1 MIAIE
6 NLCLDLSGQPILR
19 SVSLSIAPGEVTG
32 LVGESGSGK
41 SMTALA
47 MMRLLPPGAQTS
59 GRIDFDGRDILSL
72 SEVALCDMRGNEIG
86 MIFQEPMTALNPV
99 QSIGAQVAETLT
111 IHGQASRATAWA
123 RARECLD
130 RVGLQDISAERFPH
144 ELSGGQRQRVCIAAA
159 IALRPKLLIADEP
172 STALDVTT
180 QAQILDLL
188 KGLVD
193 EDGMAL
199 LLITHDLGVIAQLAA
214 RVAVMKDGEIVEQG
228 PTEEVLSARLHAY
241 TRQLFAAST
250 HQPARRSRPSG
261 EVLLKAENVSQSYPG
276 QRRGLL
282 RRDPPVEAVKSVSFE
297 LCAGESLGLVGG
309 SGCGKSTLA
318 RALMGLDRVTGGRI
332 TLAGQPVSPSMS
344 PEARSA
350 IQIVFQDPFGSFDP
364 RWRVARLVAE
374 PFHLSPHRRDLAHQR
389 ARVAEVLDAVQLS
402 ASDMEKYPHEFSG
415 GQRQRI
421 AIARA
426 LVLDPDILVLDEAV
440 SALDVSVRAGILDL
454 LAELQASRGLSFL
467 FISHD
472 LTVVRAITDRV
483 LVMQAGEIVEE
494 GKTAEVFAAPKAAY
508 TRALIAAAPRLDRVA
523 EAV

>member
-1 MIAIE
+1 MLDEPKADPAADQAPVVQLR
-6 NLCLDLSGQPILR
+6 NLRVEFQTKGGVVAGVED
-19 SVSLSIAPGEVTG
+19 VSFQIGAGETVCV
-32 LVGESGSGK
+32 VGESGSGK
-41 SMTALA
+41 SVSSLAL
-47 MMRLLPPGAQTS
+47 MRLVEFGGGTIAGGALEFETKDR
-59 GRIDFDGRDILSL
+59 GRIDLSRTPGDVMRDI
-72 SEVALCDMRGNEIG
+72 RGNEIG

-130 RVGLQDISAERFPH
+130 RVGLQQISAERFPH

-199 LLITHDLGVIAQLAA
+199 MLITHDLGVIAQVAA

-228 PTEEVLSARLHAY
+228 PTEEVLRARRHAY

-318 RALMGLDRVTGGRI
+318 RALMGLDRV
-332 TLAGQPVSPSMS
+332 
-344 PEARSA
+344 
-350 IQIVFQDPFGSFDP
+350 
-364 RWRVARLVAE
+364 
-374 PFHLSPHRRDLAHQR
+374 
-389 ARVAEVLDAVQLS
+389 
-402 ASDMEKYPHEFSG
+402 
-415 GQRQRI
+415 
-421 AIARA
+421 
-426 LVLDPDILVLDEAV
+426 
-440 SALDVSVRAGILDL
+440 
-454 LAELQASRGLSFL
+454 
-467 FISHD
+467 
-472 LTVVRAITDRV
+472 
-483 LVMQAGEIVEE
+483 
-494 GKTAEVFAAPKAAY
+494 
-508 TRALIAAAPRLDRVA
+508 
-523 EAV
+523 